1 MNQDKE
7 ELMFEMLDSLIELLN
22 TARLETD
29 AKMLDSYAR
38 LVHET
43 WNALKNGEDPDENE
57 EGVA

>member
-22 TARLETD
+22 TARLEKD
-29 AKMLDSYAR
+29 AKMLDAYAR

-43 WNALKNGEDPDENE
+43 WNALKNGEEK
-57 EGVA
+57 